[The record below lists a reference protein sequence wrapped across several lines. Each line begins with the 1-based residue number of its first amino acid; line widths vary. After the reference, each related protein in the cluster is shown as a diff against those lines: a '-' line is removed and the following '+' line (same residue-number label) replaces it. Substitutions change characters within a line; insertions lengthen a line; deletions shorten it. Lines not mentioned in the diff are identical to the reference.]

1 MENGSWIHW
10 PHPSRLKWKA
20 PAFEGKMGVILFTTL
35 TKRGGQAVFR
45 VDTALRQRRKW
56 KVGIWKT
63 PQKHNLKHL
72 SSQNGPF
79 KATYAHGPVHHAS
92 HPIME
97 GIQVKKR
104 RKKKKKHDM
113 WFFKP
118 KDCIDS
124 KLSHPLQDVVSD
136 RPVHTSWALF
146 VPWMWSPSNR
156 SQQLSQW
163 NGKRRIGAE
172 SGRGGH
178 CINIAST
185 ISPPPQSSCSVPLH
199 TKTPQ

>member
-1 MENGSWIHW
+1 MENESWIHW

-45 VDTALRQRRKW
+45 VHIALRKKGKSRVKSGHFRNAIKTQPESPF
-56 KVGIWKT
+56 IWKPI
-63 PQKHNLKHL
+63 PQNYICTHYTFHNWVWIG
-72 SSQNGPF
+72 SMMDYTG
-79 KATYAHGPVHHAS
+79 
-92 HPIME
+92 
-97 GIQVKKR
+97 
-104 RKKKKKHDM
+104 KKKTWHVI
-113 WFFKP
+113 FKP
-118 KDCIDS
+118 KACIDS

-146 VPWMWSPSNR
+146 VPGMWSPSNR

>member
-1 MENGSWIHW
+1 MENDTWIHW

-20 PAFEGKMGVILFTTL
+20 PEFEGKMGVIMFTTA
-35 TKRGGQAVFR
+35 TKRQGQAVS
-45 VDTALRQRRKW
+45 TGYTGLRRRGQSCMKSSHFKNARKHNPNHLLVSQKQRF
-56 KVGIWKT
+56 
-63 PQKHNLKHL
+63 QKHTNIFQCSPSCFQLTP
-72 SSQNGPF
+72 SDEYVYS
-79 KATYAHGPVHHAS
+79 
-92 HPIME
+92 
-97 GIQVKKR
+97 KKS
-104 RKKKKKHDM
+104 
-113 WFFKP
+113 WSLVFKP
-118 KDCIDS
+118 KACIDS

-146 VPWMWSPSNR
+146 VPGMWSPSNR

-199 TKTPQ
+199 TKTLQ